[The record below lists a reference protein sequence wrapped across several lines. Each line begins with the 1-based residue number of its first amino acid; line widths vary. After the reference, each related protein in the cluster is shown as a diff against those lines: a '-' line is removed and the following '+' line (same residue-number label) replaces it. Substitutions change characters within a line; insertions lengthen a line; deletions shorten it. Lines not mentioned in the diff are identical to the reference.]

1 MKEEVNKEK
10 AIFTRESKNN
20 YISPD
25 SIVKVYQYEHC
36 PYVTATAMA
45 YKVRKSKSNWVKIS
59 NKEYQNK
66 ITNEIKQYDTT
77 NNNSRADNIQSIKR
91 SQARLVHYIRNN
103 YSDPKRLKFHIVLTF
118 KEPVYNYDIAMNYWK
133 SFRDRLRH
141 RYKQIQFI
149 AIFEYYT
156 KGKYKNAIHI
166 HLLLLPLFY
175 HITREVISH
184 YWNYGYVHFKEF
196 NAETAT
202 YFVKSNTLHLYPKG
216 KRLYVK
222 SKFIKMPVPKEMK
235 LSKFQEEMNGYE
247 CTNQVSIDVIA
258 INDGNEKVINK
269 IVYYNY
275 KKKGDVL

>member
-1 MKEEVNKEK
+1 MKEEEKNKK
-10 AIFTRESKNN
+10 SIFTRESQNN

-25 SIVKVYQYEHC
+25 SMVKVYQYADC
-36 PYVTATAMA
+36 PYVTATAMS
-45 YKVRKSKSNWVKIS
+45 YKVRKNKNNWVKIS
-59 NKEYQNK
+59 SKEYQNK
-66 ITNEIKQYDTT
+66 ITNEIKQYDVSSS
-77 NNNSRADNIQSIKR
+77 SRIDNIQSIKR

-103 YSDPKRLKFHIVLTF
+103 YSNPKRLKFHIVLTF
-118 KEPVYNYDIAMNYWK
+118 KVPVYDYDIAMNYWK
-133 SFRDRLRH
+133 SFRDRFRH
-141 RYKQIQFI
+141 KYKHIQFI

-222 SKFIKMPVPKEMK
+222 SRLIKMPVPKEMK
-235 LSKFQEEMNGYE
+235 LSTFQKKMENYD
-247 CTNQVSIDVIA
+247 CISQKSIDLVA
-258 INDGNEKVINK
+258 SNDADEKVINK
-269 IVYYNY
+269 IIYYTY
-275 KKKGDVL
+275 KKREE